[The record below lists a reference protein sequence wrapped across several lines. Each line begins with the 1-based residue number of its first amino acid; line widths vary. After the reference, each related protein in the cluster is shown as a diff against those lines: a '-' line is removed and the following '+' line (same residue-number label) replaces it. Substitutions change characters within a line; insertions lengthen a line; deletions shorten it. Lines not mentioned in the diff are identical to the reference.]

1 MPVTFP
7 PGRLKAVT
15 NPSLRG
21 SLPVTNTIGTTVP
34 AALAACAASVLPT
47 ITATGL
53 WISSA
58 ANAIRRSRCSF
69 AQRYSIATLRPTSYP
84 LWLRPAR
91 NASVRWANPSAREL
105 RRNPITGIAGCCA
118 RAASGHAAAV
128 LPNKAIN
135 SRRLMCSSQAEVH
148 TLPHC

>member
-1 MPVTFP
+1 MPVTLP
-7 PGRLKAVT
+7 PGRLKLVT
-15 NPSLRG
+15 NPSLTG
-21 SLPVTNTIGTTVP
+21 SVPLTNTIGTAVP
-34 AALAACAASVLPT
+34 AALAASAAAVLPT

-105 RRNPITGIAGCCA
+105 RRNPTTGIAGCCA
-118 RAASGHAAAV
+118 RAVSGHVAAA
-128 LPNKAIN
+128 LPSSVMNE
-135 SRRLMCSSQAEVH
+135 RRFTAQC
-148 TLPHC
+148 LPCFRRKE